1 MLGKKI
7 TIAGPINNRNWLNA
21 NPWVLINPQL
31 SFVFDPTPEKVRE
44 LYQSHE
50 IFLHPSMLE
59 AGHPN
64 LTLLEAAAC
73 GMPIIGWIEHA
84 TDFHGLWRAPRD
96 ILDMYQGYL
105 DIQNNKDRYIQNS
118 LNTAEEL
125 SWYNR
130 SKDILEIYQQFI

>member
-1 MLGKKI
+1 
-7 TIAGPINNRNWLNA
+7 
-21 NPWVLINPQL
+21 
-31 SFVFDPTPEKVRE
+31 
-44 LYQSHE
+44 
-50 IFLHPSMLE
+50 MLE

-96 ILDMYQGYL
+96 ILDMKTGYK
-105 DIQNNKDRYIQNS
+105 DIQDNKDRYIQNS

-125 SWYNR
+125 SWHNR